1 MQLRRLSLLLAFA
14 WMALL
19 FYLSHQP
26 SLETPMLFSGQD
38 KVVHAAAYGVLG
50 LLLLAAQPL
59 QAQGYSRQQA
69 GISVLIAS
77 LYGLSDE
84 IHQHFIPG
92 RSSEVLDWVAD
103 TVGALIAAS
112 LLAWL
117 SRALIGVRVN
127 FCSLYRANQ
136 RRSEKIDS
144 DPN

>member
-1 MQLRRLSLLLAFA
+1 MLLRRLSLLLALA

-38 KVVHAAAYGVLG
+38 KLFHAGAFGILG
-50 LLLLAAQPL
+50 FLLLAAQPR
-59 QAQGYSRQQA
+59 QAQGYNWQQV

-84 IHQHFIPG
+84 IHQYFVPG
-92 RSSEVLDWVAD
+92 RSNEILDWVAD

-117 SRALIGVRVN
+117 SRKWNSAGRRA
-127 FCSLYRANQ
+127 YR
-136 RRSEKIDS
+136 
-144 DPN
+144 

>member
-1 MQLRRLSLLLAFA
+1 MMLLRRLSLLLALA

-26 SLETPMLFSGQD
+26 GLDAPMLFPGQD
-38 KVVHAAAYGVLG
+38 KVFHAAVYALLG
-50 LLLLAAQPL
+50 LLLLAAQPRK
-59 QAQGYSRQQA
+59 AQGYSWRQV

-84 IHQHFIPG
+84 IHQYFVPG

-103 TVGALIAAS
+103 SLGALIGAL

-117 SRALIGVRVN
+117 SR
-127 FCSLYRANQ
+127 
-136 RRSEKIDS
+136 KIVS
-144 DPN
+144 VSAVP

>member
-1 MQLRRLSLLLAFA
+1 MLLRRLSLLLALA

-26 SLETPMLFSGQD
+26 GLQTPMLFPGQD
-38 KVVHAAAYGVLG
+38 KFLHAAVYAVLG
-50 LLLLAAQPL
+50 LLLLAAQPR
-59 QAQGYSRQQA
+59 QAQGDYSWRQI

-84 IHQHFIPG
+84 IHQYFIPG

-103 TVGALIAAS
+103 SAGALIAAS

-117 SRALIGVRVN
+117 SRKRNSAGRRA
-127 FCSLYRANQ
+127 YR
-136 RRSEKIDS
+136 
-144 DPN
+144 

>member
-1 MQLRRLSLLLAFA
+1 MLLRRLSLLLALA

-38 KVVHAAAYGVLG
+38 KVLHAAVYALLG
-50 LLLLAAQPL
+50 LLLLAAQPR
-59 QAQGYSRQQA
+59 QAQGYSWQQI

-84 IHQHFIPG
+84 IHQYFIPG
-92 RSSEVLDWVAD
+92 RSNEILDWVAD

-117 SRALIGVRVN
+117 SRKWNSAGRRA
-127 FCSLYRANQ
+127 YR
-136 RRSEKIDS
+136 
-144 DPN
+144 

>member
-1 MQLRRLSLLLAFA
+1 MLLRRLSLLLALA

-26 SLETPMLFSGQD
+26 GLQTPMLFPGQD
-38 KVVHAAAYGVLG
+38 KVLHAAVYAVLG
-50 LLLLAAQPL
+50 LLLLAAQPRP
-59 QAQGYSRQQA
+59 AQGYSWRQV

-84 IHQHFIPG
+84 IHQYFIPG

-103 TVGALIAAS
+103 TAGALIAVS

-117 SRALIGVRVN
+117 HRKWSSAGEV
-127 FCSLYRANQ
+127 S
-136 RRSEKIDS
+136 
-144 DPN
+144 